1 MLFRIDIVQL
11 STEEKPSKNIQD
23 GTTLYYVDT
32 RQFFIY
38 YKGVWYEQTVDTEVQ
53 GSEEA

>member
-1 MLFRIDIVQL
+1 MLFRIDIVKL

-23 GTTLYYVDT
+23 GTTLYFVDT

-53 GSEEA
+53 ESEEA